1 MRYLRGHLIA
11 AGLFAGF
18 FALHVVGGATGQ
30 GWLFA
35 LAVAGIFLSAT
46 GFGAI
51 AARTA
56 DVPATSRAGIGML
69 ATGSV
74 AGVILT
80 SSALWAANG
89 RAWAA
94 WEAPAAVAL
103 VALGTAAV
111 EAVVFTAG
119 RARRQG
125 RAEGRRREAAS

>member
-1 MRYLRGHLIA
+1 MRYLRGHLVA
-11 AGLFAGF
+11 TGLFVGF

-35 LAVAGIFLSAT
+35 LAVAGIFVSAT

-51 AARTA
+51 AARAA
-56 DVPATSRAGIGML
+56 DVPATSRAGVIMV
-69 ATGSV
+69 ATGSL
-74 AGVILT
+74 AGVVLT

-103 VALGTAAV
+103 VLLGTAAV
-111 EAVVFTAG
+111 EAGFFTAS
-119 RARRQG
+119 RARKQG
-125 RAEGRRREAAS
+125 RAAGRRREAAS